1 MFVNKSVDIKKGEF
15 NKNLYI
21 RVNRGES
28 DCGILTPSEA
38 AELVQLINDNCFP
51 WVKLNYTKLVNTS
64 TKTEGEEYYIK
75 INTKEALHLI
85 GENIEVYH
93 DMYNGIRLVNDYR
106 QCINLAN
113 QALEDNLRLN
123 FYKRA
128 KE

>member
-1 MFVNKSVDIKKGEF
+1 M
-15 NKNLYI
+15 
-21 RVNRGES
+21 
-28 DCGILTPSEA
+28 
-38 AELVQLINDNCFP
+38 
-51 WVKLNYTKLVNTS
+51 NTS

-85 GENIEVYH
+85 VENIEVYH
-93 DMYNGIRLVNDYR
+93 DTYNGIRLVNDYR

-113 QALEDNLRLN
+113 TSIEDNLRLN